1 MKSSSSTN
9 DAWVGDTGLGELRI
23 SRTDRNRHR
32 SCTKPKRHN
41 GVLQQTISMPHLITS
56 PDDLPLTAITT
67 SRVLLAA
74 IMLDDKSLRVI
85 NLDKVVWMLVRR
97 DPSTGMSIINEEK
110 ITVTHAKHC
119 AHVS

>member
-1 MKSSSSTN
+1 
-9 DAWVGDTGLGELRI
+9 
-23 SRTDRNRHR
+23 
-32 SCTKPKRHN
+32 
-41 GVLQQTISMPHLITS
+41 MPHLITS